1 MKYDLDNIKNVCL
14 TSKSMAEAA
23 RKLNIHI
30 NTFRR
35 LNRKYNLVQ
44 TNQPGKGIKRKKI
57 KCISLQEIIDG
68 LHPDY
73 GTYKLKMRLIKEKI
87 KENKCEICGVYEW
100 CGLELRC
107 ELDHINGN
115 SRDHRIENLRM
126 LCPNCHSQT
135 DTYRSKKRK

>member
-1 MKYDLDNIKNVCL
+1 MKYDLDSIRNVCL

-35 LNRKYNLVQ
+35 LNRKYNLIE
-44 TNQPGKGIKRKKI
+44 TNQPGKGIKRKVK
-57 KCISLQEIIDG
+57 STDLYEIING
-68 LHPDY
+68 LHPNY
-73 GTYKLKMRLIKEKI
+73 GTYKLKLRLFKERI
-87 KENKCEICGVYEW
+87 KENKCEICDISEW
-100 CGLELRC
+100 CNMELKC
-107 ELDHINGN
+107 ELDHINGD
-115 SRDHRIENLRM
+115 SRDHRLENLRI